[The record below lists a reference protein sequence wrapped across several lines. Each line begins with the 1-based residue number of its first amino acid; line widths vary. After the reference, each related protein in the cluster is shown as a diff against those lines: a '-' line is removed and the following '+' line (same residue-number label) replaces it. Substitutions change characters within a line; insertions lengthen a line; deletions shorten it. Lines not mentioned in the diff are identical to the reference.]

1 MYHIHEVGF
10 GPRHDFEIL
19 LVPHQASRHLLI
31 ENASILTV
39 EDLKKINMETVKN
52 ALKFDVQ

>member
-19 LVPHQASRHLLI
+19 VPLQASPHLLI
-31 ENASILTV
+31 ENAIILTV
-39 EDLKKINMETVKN
+39 EDSKKINMGTVKN
-52 ALKFDVQ
+52 ALKFEVQ